1 MKDIPSIIRNL
12 QSRETVRL
20 ALGEAVHLLEVG
32 REGQSLTAAPEQN
45 QNQRK
50 PARTVVV

>member
-1 MKDIPSIIRNL
+1 MKDMSFTIRDL
-12 QSRETVRL
+12 QSREKVRL

-50 PARTVVV
+50 PARAVVV